1 MKALALLL
9 VLCASASTA
18 KPKDQAL
25 IEQDITIKGRG
36 AAGPAVQ
43 VPEPTADAAVLKEVE
58 RSLDIYNEEQKTQAA
73 PVSLETTLRRLA
85 QPFPE
90 APFLTF
96 APRSAGRMD
105 RWQFQVLEDGI
116 AIWHTE
122 GAGRLSQR
130 LDWDGANAAGEMTAR
145 VGPEYR
151 FRFTGRR
158 GADDLALESEPI
170 RLRSLAFK
178 EFMGEQHLEVDNT
191 LLFVPGKASF
201 AATAADYL
209 NELSRRMRR
218 SVLKDRPYHLVLF
231 QADPQAKLAVAR
243 ANALKT
249 HFAKQLVIARARVS
263 VDLQTSGR
271 RGDVTACVLPPEKGA
286 AIRE

>member
-9 VLCASASTA
+9 VLCAADSTA

-96 APRSAGRMD
+96 APRSSGRMD

-116 AIWHTE
+116 AIWHT
-122 GAGRLSQR
+122 
-130 LDWDGANAAGEMTAR
+130 
-145 VGPEYR
+145 
-151 FRFTGRR
+151 
-158 GADDLALESEPI
+158 
-170 RLRSLAFK
+170 
-178 EFMGEQHLEVDNT
+178 
-191 LLFVPGKASF
+191 
-201 AATAADYL
+201 
-209 NELSRRMRR
+209 
-218 SVLKDRPYHLVLF
+218 
-231 QADPQAKLAVAR
+231 
-243 ANALKT
+243 
-249 HFAKQLVIARARVS
+249 
-263 VDLQTSGR
+263 
-271 RGDVTACVLPPEKGA
+271 
-286 AIRE
+286 